1 MLVCCFIEIHSSCF
15 FLWGEDDQCLSF
27 SPSLFFFFFVSLF
40 FVFSSGGVSLFG
52 NKKSRKE
59 VLLTKEGEK
68 KIVLQNILL
77 EVKGRSL
84 PVSSYTHL
92 PRHQE
97 IALVFSMVHSFCTQ
111 THHKN
116 SISPFHS
123 ISRWRISILMM
134 SFFHPRKEDQKPKIT
149 QTLEK
154 QILHVNSTALA

>member
-15 FLWGEDDQCLSF
+15 FLRGEDDQCLSF
-27 SPSLFFFFFVSLF
+27 SPSLFFFFFFSLF

-52 NKKSRKE
+52 NKKSRRE
-59 VLLTKEGEK
+59 ILLTREGGK

-77 EVKGRSL
+77 EAKGRSQ

-111 THHKN
+111 NPSQKFPFPH
-116 SISPFHS
+116 SIPFHVEES
-123 ISRWRISILMM
+123 Q
-134 SFFHPRKEDQKPKIT
+134 F
-149 QTLEK
+149 
-154 QILHVNSTALA
+154 